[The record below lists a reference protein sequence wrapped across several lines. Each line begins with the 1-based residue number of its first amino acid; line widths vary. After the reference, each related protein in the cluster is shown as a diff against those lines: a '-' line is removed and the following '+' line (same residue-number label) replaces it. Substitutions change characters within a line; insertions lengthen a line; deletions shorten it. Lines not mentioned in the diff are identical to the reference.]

1 MFGVMPDWNPAEII
15 GIKPRM
21 LALSLYKEL
30 ITDQIW
36 SKNRSS
42 LGFKNIEQNQL
53 MVTFFGTPY
62 VDIRTDFNSWIP
74 DNLSKKLS
82 EKLVNYYLRKYKND
96 KTLHDKIEFEIL
108 LTCYTPSTEENC
120 SFLIIVVLPK
130 LKLIK

>member
-1 MFGVMPDWNPAEII
+1 MDGDVTN
-15 GIKPRM
+15 KV
-21 LALSLYKEL
+21 LSLYKEL

-82 EKLVNYYLRKYKND
+82 EK
-96 KTLHDKIEFEIL
+96 
-108 LTCYTPSTEENC
+108 
-120 SFLIIVVLPK
+120 
-130 LKLIK
+130 

>member
-74 DNLSKKLS
+74 DNLGKKLS

-96 KTLHDKIEFEIL
+96 KTLHDKIEFEIFIDVL
-108 LTCYTPSTEENC
+108 Y
-120 SFLIIVVLPK
+120 SFNRKKIAAS
-130 LKLIK
+130 